1 MPRLLSHS
9 NKASVSVAVVQV
21 VEPLVVGGEAFHHE
35 LDGSRS
41 ICCKHNVSVVGSA
54 LKSLDTSRLAV
65 LL

>member
-1 MPRLLSHS
+1 
-9 NKASVSVAVVQV
+9 
-21 VEPLVVGGEAFHHE
+21 VGGEAFHHE